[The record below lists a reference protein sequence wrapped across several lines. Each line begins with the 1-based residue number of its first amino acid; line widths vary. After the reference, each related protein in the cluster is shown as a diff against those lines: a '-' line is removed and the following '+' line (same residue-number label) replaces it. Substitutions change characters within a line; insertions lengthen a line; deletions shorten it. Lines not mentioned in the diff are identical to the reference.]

1 MVIQRKLTALDNLSE
16 KIPPRRDK
24 SQSLA
29 LIGRTKV
36 AQGLG
41 FVEYVTDQVDGSC
54 NLTHRMMFGG
64 CTLYLD
70 GKVVALI
77 CDDQLFVKP
86 TRAGREFIGN
96 VVEAPAYPGAK
107 NSFLIKDQIEDG
119 DWLTILLT
127 VTAADLPVPK
137 PRKKRPL

>member
-1 MVIQRKLTALDNLSE
+1 ME
-16 KIPPRRDK
+16 
-24 SQSLA
+24 
-29 LIGRTKV
+29 
-36 AQGLG
+36 
-41 FVEYVTDQVDGSC
+41 FVEYVTDQVDDSC

-86 TRAGREFIGN
+86 TGAGRDFIGN

-107 NSFLIKDQIEDG
+107 NSFLIGDQIDDG
-119 DWLTILLT
+119 EWLTNLLT
-127 VTAADLPVPK
+127 VTAAALPAPR
-137 PRKKRPL
+137 PRKKKKKSRL

>member
-1 MVIQRKLTALDNLSE
+1 M
-16 KIPPRRDK
+16 
-24 SQSLA
+24 
-29 LIGRTKV
+29 
-36 AQGLG
+36 AQGLE
-41 FVEYVTDQVDGSC
+41 FVEYVTDQVDASC

-86 TRAGREFIGN
+86 TGAGKEFIGN

-107 NSFLIKDQIEDG
+107 KSFLIEDQLEDG
-119 DWLTILLT
+119 DWLTELLRM
-127 VTAADLPVPK
+127 TAAELPAPR
-137 PRKKRPL
+137 PRKKKKK

>member
-1 MVIQRKLTALDNLSE
+1 MV
-16 KIPPRRDK
+16 
-24 SQSLA
+24 
-29 LIGRTKV
+29 
-36 AQGLG
+36 QGLE

-86 TRAGREFIGN
+86 TRRAGN
-96 VVEAPAYPGAK
+96 SLVMSLKHQPTPGQRTR
-107 NSFLIKDQIEDG
+107 S
-119 DWLTILLT
+119 
-127 VTAADLPVPK
+127 
-137 PRKKRPL
+137 

>member
-1 MVIQRKLTALDNLSE
+1 MR
-16 KIPPRRDK
+16 
-24 SQSLA
+24 
-29 LIGRTKV
+29 V
-36 AQGLG
+36 AQGLE
-41 FVEYVTDQVDGSC
+41 FVEFIIDQVGDGC

-86 TRAGREFIGN
+86 TKGGREFIGD

-107 NSFLIKDQIEDG
+107 NSFLIADQVEDG
-119 DWLTILLT
+119 HWLTTLLT
-127 VTAADLPVPK
+127 VTAAELPAPRPK
-137 PRKKRPL
+137 KKKKKL

>member
-1 MVIQRKLTALDNLSE
+1 M
-16 KIPPRRDK
+16 
-24 SQSLA
+24 
-29 LIGRTKV
+29 
-36 AQGLG
+36 AQGLK
-41 FVEYVTDQVDGSC
+41 FVEYVTDQVDDSC

-107 NSFLIKDQIEDG
+107 NSFLIEDQIEG
-119 DWLTILLT
+119 GEWLTNLLMA
-127 VTAADLPVPK
+127 TAAELQTPK
-137 PRKKRPL
+137 PRKKKKK

>member
-1 MVIQRKLTALDNLSE
+1 L
-16 KIPPRRDK
+16 
-24 SQSLA
+24 
-29 LIGRTKV
+29 
-36 AQGLG
+36 AQGLE
-41 FVEYVTDQVDGSC
+41 FVGYVTDQVDDSC

-107 NSFLIKDQIEDG
+107 NSFLIEDQIDDG
-119 DWLTILLT
+119 EWLTNLLT
-127 VTAADLPVPK
+127 VTAAELLVPRA
-137 PRKKRPL
+137 RKKKKK